1 MMEQSQIQSM
11 LDINQQ
17 QLIHALINELPDLV
31 TIKNGEGRWLHT
43 NPFTLRLFQ
52 IEHIPYQGMT
62 NTELAS
68 YSPLISISLTAFEDS
83 DKKTWETGTV
93 FRHEHE
99 ILQPDGTPKVFD
111 IIKVPLSFPNG
122 ERKGLIVIGRD
133 ITDLKNAKKR
143 IQHLAYHDD
152 LTGLPNRRHLYE
164 VLTTELLNSSPI
176 AIFFIDLDRFKIIND
191 SLGHL
196 VGDHLLQKVSERLVK
211 CSQKGTVFRHS
222 GDEFVLLLPDS
233 NREECRELAQNINF
247 QLSKPFYIDNHEI
260 YISTS
265 VGICL
270 SNDVDPQTSAQELI
284 KFADLALYQAKQEG
298 KNTYTIYSENIH
310 SRTYSQL
317 VMETDLHRALERN
330 ELIIHYQPQI
340 DLESGKLCG
349 MEALIRWNH
358 PLLGFISPS
367 EFIPLAEETGLI
379 IPIGKWVLQTA
390 CKQNKELQEQGHP
403 PLVVSVNLS
412 ARQFYQLDLV
422 DMVSKVLKETHLEPK
437 YLELEITE
445 SMTMD
450 EARSI
455 KILTH
460 LKNLGVKISIDDFGT
475 GYSSLTY
482 LKKFPIDK
490 LKIDQSFVRDC
501 LKEPSDATIV
511 QTIIAMAK
519 NLNLRVIAEGVETK
533 EQLLFLQQHL
543 CHEAQGY
550 FISQPVCLEEL
561 EKKFAQLEIL
571 MEQYGTPQALNKQRW
586 MEEAVRL
593 ARQDLQDTL
602 RLQQGMTY
610 KFKKQDGK
618 FIHTIGDGA
627 LLYRIGLSPEE
638 LMGKDLFELLPPEK
652 AENKLEFYNKAWA
665 GETLSYEGE
674 RNGVFYLAALS
685 PIIRGGRVIEVVAS
699 CVDITE
705 RKQIEEELKKSEERY
720 RHLVEIAPDAIVVHN
735 NGEILYV
742 NQAAVKLLRGSRAK
756 DILGKSV
763 YDFIQPNGYDITRK
777 RIKLVQEERQDI
789 DPFEKTI
796 IGLDG
801 QFIVVEISGT
811 HVHYNGSAAT
821 QIIMRDITKRTHL
834 E

>member
-1 MMEQSQIQSM
+1 MEQSQIQSM